1 MPRVTE
7 TKTKKT
13 TKTQKTVTKK
23 DKTDYKILKITGVT
37 LLGVIVLFVGYL
49 LLDKYV
55 LNPKNDTT
63 VERFEDLEHLTLNQ
77 YKWLLNADETEPVD
91 DVLYDVYVFIY
102 NSDYET
108 CTLCES
114 LEADIEEAASLAASK
129 GYSFFVL
136 DYQAYQEIATYVT
149 GTFLPNRP
157 ALIHITGEAY
167 ADTGAVQT
175 SETSI
180 LYTLSQITN

>member
-7 TKTKKT
+7 TKKKKT
-13 TKTQKTVTKK
+13 NKTQKTVTKK
-23 DKTDYKILKITGVT
+23 DKTDYKILKIAGVT

-55 LNPKNDTT
+55 LNPNNDTT
-63 VERFEDLEHLTLNQ
+63 VERFEDIEHLTLNQ

-91 DVLYDVYVFIY
+91 DVLYDIYVFIY
-102 NSDYET
+102 NSDYDT
-108 CTLCES
+108 CTMCAS
-114 LEADIEEAASLAASK
+114 LEAEIEEAAELAASK

-136 DYQAYQEIATYVT
+136 NYQDYKEIATYVS
-149 GTFLPNRP
+149 GIFLPNRP
-157 ALIHITGEAY
+157 ALIHITGEVY
-167 ADTGAVQT
+167 ADTGAIQT

-180 LYTLSQITN
+180 LYTLSQITK